1 MPDARFFFD
10 LGPVKIGEAM
20 RVAGA
25 DARVLRDGEVVRVA
39 DLDDADLSGAAVFLE
54 EKKYADKIRGR
65 KVGLLL
71 TTPAL
76 AASVAVDGAVAASK
90 DPKAAF
96 ARLAAELHAER
107 PFDIG
112 DLARLKAAGAEIA
125 PGSIVS
131 GSAEL
136 ARGVTVGPNATIGP
150 GVVVGRGSVIGAGA
164 TVQCAVIGD
173 LVRIGPGARIG
184 GPGFGFA
191 PIDGVLTRVPQL
203 GRVMIED
210 RVEIGSNSTVDRGAI
225 GDTSIGEATKIDNL
239 VQIGHNVRIGRGC
252 VIASQV
258 GVAGSVVIGDGVMIG
273 GQAGFADHLTI
284 GDGVR
289 LAARAGLMH
298 DVPAGETWGGAPAQ
312 PIRAWFREIAALRRL
327 ARPSPEK
334 KDDHD

>member
-10 LGPVKIGEAM
+10 LGPLAVDEAI
-20 RVAGA
+20 RLAGA
-25 DARVLRDGEVVRVA
+25 EMRASGEGEIRRVG
-39 DLDDADLSGAAVFLE
+39 DLDDPDLADAAAFLE

-71 TTPAL
+71 TTPA
-76 AASVAVDGAVAASK
+76 AASVVAVDGAVAVAK
-90 DPKAAF
+90 DPRSAF

-112 DLARLKAAGAEIA
+112 DLARLKAAGAEVA
-125 PGSIVS
+125 PGAIVS
-131 GSAEL
+131 ASAEL

-191 PIDGVLTRVPQL
+191 QIDGVLTRVPQL
-203 GRVMIED
+203 GRVLIDD

-225 GDTSIGEATKIDNL
+225 GDTVVGEATKIDNL
-239 VQIGHNVRIGRGC
+239 VQIGHNVRIGKGC

-273 GQAGFADHLTI
+273 GQAGFADHLSI
-284 GDGVR
+284 GDGAR
-289 LAARAGLMH
+289 IAARAGLMR

-312 PIRAWFREIAALRRL
+312 PIRGWFRETAALRRL
-327 ARPSPEK
+327 ARHSPEK
-334 KDDHD
+334 KDDDA